1 MSSPRP
7 PAPQHHISWQS
18 SSLGWCSPEPG
29 ARSTEVRSNK
39 SFTPPSRC
47 ARKDWGCPPCALAE
61 CPIPLHTTGA
71 PCATTARPSITAP
84 LREIRAPSSP
94 TSNHMNASDTVPLC
108 HCHHTQGGCVCTS
121 ALSRHPLEHGNVYCR
136 VNPT

>member
-84 LREIRAPSSP
+84 HPCWGKSGLPAAPHP
-94 TSNHMNASDTVPLC
+94 TTRMQVTPCPSIIVTTPRVAVSARQTC
-108 HCHHTQGGCVCTS
+108 QGILWSTGMFI
-121 ALSRHPLEHGNVYCR
+121 AE
-136 VNPT
+136 